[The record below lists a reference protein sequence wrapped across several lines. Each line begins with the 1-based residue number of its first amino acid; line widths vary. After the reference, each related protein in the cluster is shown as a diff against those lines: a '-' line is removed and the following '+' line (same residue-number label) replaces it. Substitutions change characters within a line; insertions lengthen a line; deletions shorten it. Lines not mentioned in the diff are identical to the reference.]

1 MPPAAVLV
9 DGRPGSWK
17 PDPNGVGSFALV
29 PLPAGVP
36 PPVVPTLVPVWAF
49 APELVDDAFAAAAP
63 VVAPHT
69 AENCAVLETCAE
81 ACAAAQTEPRIAGV
95 IAVPSDPAPMPVPF
109 TVEGVVALQALLA
122 LAVAGTPPLA
132 FPTTQSEPP
141 APPLPPF
148 PAASD
153 VAELAAVDGPL
164 PQTDETSAV
173 GAPFASLACA
183 RKQNAAVMPAEL
195 GSLSDAPALVPEVR
209 SAKVC
214 WVVSAD
220 VPELSS
226 GAEECDD
233 AVGTLVDGV
242 VVFGLPE
249 PFDAFAGIAMLVPGP
264 PTVVLLDPAGE
275 PGVAPAAVAAV
286 IGSLDRTVATGVV
299 VVIGAVALAD
309 ALGLPGSGCAAVPI
323 TGGSASAV
331 ELESDSSAIV
341 EKTMTS
347 LRFICFSSF

>member
-1 MPPAAVLV
+1 MPA
-9 DGRPGSWK
+9 
-17 PDPNGVGSFALV
+17 
-29 PLPAGVP
+29 
-36 PPVVPTLVPVWAF
+36 
-49 APELVDDAFAAAAP
+49 
-63 VVAPHT
+63 
-69 AENCAVLETCAE
+69 
-81 ACAAAQTEPRIAGV
+81 
-95 IAVPSDPAPMPVPF
+95 PF

-141 APPLPPF
+141 APPLPPL

-153 VAELAAVDGPL
+153 EAELAAVDGPL

-183 RKQNAAVMPAEL
+183 RKQNAAVMSAEL

-226 GAEECDD
+226 GADACDD

-242 VVFGLPE
+242 VVFGLPD
-249 PFDAFAGIAMLVPGP
+249 PFEAFTGIAMLVPGP
-264 PTVVLLDPAGE
+264 PTVVVLDPAGE
-275 PGVAPAAVAAV
+275 PGVAPAAVVAV
-286 IGSLDRTVATGVV
+286 IGSLERTVATGVV
-299 VVIGAVALAD
+299 VVMGAVALAA
-309 ALGLPGSGCAAVPI
+309 ALGLAGSGCAAVPI

-341 EKTMTS
+341 AKTMTS
-347 LRFICFSSF
+347 LRFICSPPFERGS